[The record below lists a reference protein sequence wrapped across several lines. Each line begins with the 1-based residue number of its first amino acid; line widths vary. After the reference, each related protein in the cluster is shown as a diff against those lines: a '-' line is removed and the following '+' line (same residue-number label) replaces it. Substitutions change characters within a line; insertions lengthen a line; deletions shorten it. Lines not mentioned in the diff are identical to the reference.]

1 MRVGE
6 HDRAQQRGREGAGY
20 VGAVIG
26 VSCAENT
33 NAVQCDVFLM
43 AYASLST
50 KAIPTETAEAPV
62 LVSRK

>member
-1 MRVGE
+1 M
-6 HDRAQQRGREGAGY
+6 
-20 VGAVIG
+20 GAVIG

-33 NAVQCDVFLM
+33 NAVKCDVFLM